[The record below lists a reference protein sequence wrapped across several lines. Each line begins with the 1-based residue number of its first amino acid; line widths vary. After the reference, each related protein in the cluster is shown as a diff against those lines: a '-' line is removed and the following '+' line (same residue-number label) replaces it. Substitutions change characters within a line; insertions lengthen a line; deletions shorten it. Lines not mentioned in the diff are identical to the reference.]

1 MFLVPILFLA
11 PSFGASA
18 SAQDFWMHWG
28 DGKAELN
35 GYSLKQPRYG
45 TLRSG
50 TAVLV
55 FVTED
60 FSDASRVKAE
70 PGRHPAADVFPVL
83 KLNAVRDFA
92 TGIYDYS
99 VMTSST
105 LRAAKSTSTSGASPR
120 DSACYTGFDGGVTVS
135 TGT

>member
-1 MFLVPILFLA
+1 MYRAVMFLVPILFLA

-70 PGRHPAADVFPVL
+70 PGGGPAAARLPAVE
-83 KLNAVRDFA
+83 LNAAR
-92 TGIYDYS
+92 
-99 VMTSST
+99 
-105 LRAAKSTSTSGASPR
+105 
-120 DSACYTGFDGGVTVS
+120 GGV
-135 TGT
+135 GGG